1 MSEKVSVGE
10 AAARTDAASLAEFAA
25 RRRGPVR
32 RFFVEHP
39 WAMDIAVVLAF
50 LALSLPGAIYTTVEG
65 DDSRGLGI
73 VILAAAVL
81 LFRRHWPLAVLGIL
95 ALLEPATSLVG
106 TGNTSLAAGL
116 WFGLYAVAVVW
127 PWRFSFIAMF
137 AASLPAIVAL
147 WFVPM
152 DVADPGP
159 FLIWINV
166 AILLLTNI
174 IATGIGVTVRRD
186 RYHSKELL
194 ARALENAELA
204 SVTERT
210 RIAREMHD
218 VVAHSLSVMIALS
231 DGAGVVIKRDQARA
245 VEVLEELSKTG
256 RTALADMRRV
266 LGVLRENGPGDAPLL
281 PLPAEKSLTSLLDG
295 FRIAGLPI
303 RHISSGPSL
312 PEDAAFQLTVY
323 RIVQESL
330 TNVLRYGKN
339 LTMVEVAVSRA
350 DEVVRIKVFDDGR
363 GTMDGGPAQSVGA
376 GLGIVGMAERASI
389 YSGTVHAGP
398 GANGGWLVEA
408 ELVWAENGRTN
419 D

>member
-32 RFFVEHP
+32 RFFLDHP
-39 WAMDIAVVLAF
+39 VLMDIAVVGIF
-50 LALSLPGAIYTTVEG
+50 LLISLTGAILTMVETK
-65 DDSRGLGI
+65 DSRGIPL
-73 VILAAAVL
+73 VLAAAGVL
-81 LFRRHWPLAVLGIL
+81 MFRRRWPVVVLCILAVL
-95 ALLEPATSLVG
+95 EPLTVLIGNGSTSVG
-106 TGNTSLAAGL
+106 VGL
-116 WFGLYAVAVVW
+116 WFAFYSVSVQHS
-127 PWRFSFIAMF
+127 WRFSFAAMLM
-137 AASLPAIVAL
+137 ASTPGIIAL
-147 WFVPM
+147 WFLPPEVFEG
-152 DVADPGP
+152 AA
-159 FLIWINV
+159 FLVWV
-166 AILLLTNI
+166 TAAILLLTNI
-174 IATGIGVTVRRD
+174 IATGIGVTIRRD
-186 RYHSKELL
+186 RHHAKELL
-194 ARALENAELA
+194 SRALENAELA

-231 DGAGVVIKRDQARA
+231 DGAGVVIKRDQVRA
-245 VEVLEELSKTG
+245 SEVLEELSKTG

-266 LGVLRENGPGDAPLL
+266 LGVLRETDSDSAPRL
-281 PLPAEKSLTSLLDG
+281 PLPAERSLTSLLEG

-312 PEDAAFQLTVY
+312 PEDPAFQLTVY

-330 TNVLRYGKN
+330 TNVLRYGN
-339 LTMVEVAVSRA
+339 NVTVVEVTVSRA
-350 DEVVRIKVFDDGR
+350 DDVVRIKVFDDGR

-408 ELVWAENGRTN
+408 KLVWAENGGNN